1 MERLWQ
7 WIQRRRAERE
17 ARRDA
22 LVMTQLMLSPGVLE
36 RVKDRLA
43 EDDWTARREGQR

>member
-17 ARRDA
+17 QRREA
-22 LVMTQLMLSPGVLE
+22 LVMTRLMLSPGVLE
-36 RVKDRLA
+36 QYKQRLA
-43 EDDWTARREGQR
+43 EDDWTARREGER